1 MTAIEHLFIVG
12 AGFSSYAGLPL
23 TNQFTKKLLDVKGLK
38 LDGPSN
44 RIVPFLQKFVENTFG
59 HLPKSS
65 PNDWPHLE
73 DIFTCID
80 LSANTGHHLGPNYSP
95 SDLRTV
101 RRALIVRIIL
111 MLRHTYTQRRDNA
124 DSNWKT
130 LEGFFS
136 SVVSEKCAFLSMNLD
151 TVIEEGLGRTQGISS
166 FDYGCNA
173 TLVKKSPTELRPM
186 APEKDLVQIL
196 KPHGSV
202 NWLYCDACRQVFWIE
217 PNKTQWVASQLFK
230 ELDWNV
236 VKRLHR

>member
-80 LSANTGHHLGPNYSP
+80 LSANTGPHLGPNYSP

-136 SVVSEKCAFLSMNLD
+136 SVVSEKCAFLMNLD
-151 TVIEEGLGRTQGISS
+151 TVIEEGLGRTQGISYS
-166 FDYGCNA
+166 TTVA
-173 TLVKKSPTELRPM
+173 MRRSSKSRLQSSDQWLPRTGPNTQTSRLRELAVLRRLPSG
-186 APEKDLVQIL
+186 V
-196 KPHGSV
+196 
-202 NWLYCDACRQVFWIE
+202 
-217 PNKTQWVASQLFK
+217 
-230 ELDWNV
+230 LD
-236 VKRLHR
+236 